1 MITIIDKLG
10 SANSWAVKLSILIHA
25 FFGTFLGE
33 TGDLKDDFTRY
44 VVVASLYLCA
54 FLLAYKYRKYPREK
68 LLCYGFGFC
77 LVESVI
83 MQVSLFLRVWNL
95 DSASARAVILP
106 LTVPISHLLYYL
118 GSSLVAVAF
127 SCYST
132 SSNNNNN
139 VNKSC
144 TDTYIKILV
153 AVGAVIFISTTW
165 QWSRQLVYSCQS
177 ESYSI
182 YNGVWHAATFLIMLI
197 AVIHMFSK
205 SKLSTTMRIIGATL
219 CLWAFSN
226 VLVMVD
232 MATIGKFNQYLLPAS
247 NLILDITIPIILV
260 VYLKEQSDAL
270 DNAINNAN
278 LLASDRN
285 FVIRGFSHEIRTPL
299 MAAMSFLEAYTIR
312 HGLINLTKEQKKI
325 LSDVCPR
332 KLLCNS
338 IVNEGFLDLKSAL
351 RHISNI
357 LDNLSSFGEDTGNT
371 HISIYELNSLTKIGV
386 KYAKFTDEVKKI
398 ESSLIEFT
406 PYNED
411 LKVSISSS
419 KYIQI
424 LQNLIH
430 NSVRAVKHLESKQP
444 VINISLSKHGKYA
457 VLEVFDNGVGM
468 THKQVTKCTTKYWT
482 TKKSKNGGLGLYLVS
497 RYISEFS
504 AELNISSEFNKW
516 TKVKLVFPLVTDKMS

>member
-1 MITIIDKLG
+1 MITIIDKLE
-10 SANSWAVKLSILIHA
+10 NVQSWTVKLSILSHT
-25 FFGTFLGE
+25 FFGTFLGQ

-44 VVVASLYLCA
+44 VVVSMLYLCA
-54 FLLAYKYRKYPREK
+54 FLIAYKYRKYPREK

-77 LVESVI
+77 LLESVI
-83 MQVSLFLRVWNL
+83 MQASLFLRVWNL
-95 DSASARAVILP
+95 DSTSARAVILP

-127 SCYST
+127 SCYSI
-132 SSNNNNN
+132 SSNNKKI
-139 VNKSC
+139 NKSC
-144 TDTYIKILV
+144 TNTYIKILV
-153 AVGAVIFISTTW
+153 TVGIVLFISTTW
-165 QWSRQLVYSCQS
+165 QWSKQLVYSCQS

-182 YNGVWHAATFLIMLI
+182 YNGMWHAATFLIMLI
-197 AVIHMFSK
+197 AVMHMFSK

-371 HISIYELNSLTKIGV
+371 HISTYELNSLTKIGV

-411 LKVSISSS
+411 LKVNISSS

-430 NSVRAVKHLESKQP
+430 NSVRAVKHLKSKQP
-444 VINISLSKHGKYA
+444 VINITLSKHGEHA
-457 VLEVFDNGVGM
+457 VLEVFDNGIGM
-468 THKQVTKCTTKYWT
+468 TNKQVTKCTTKYWT

-497 RYISEFS
+497 RYMSEFS
-504 AELNISSEFNKW
+504 AKMYIYSEFNEW
-516 TKVKLVFPLVTDKMS
+516 TKVKLVFPLVSNKTS